1 MIIADA
7 GFFYAL
13 IDRRDAWHSRAVSA
27 LDTQAEGW
35 ITTWPVLT
43 EATHLLMRWI
53 GPDAAQ
59 ALLREVA
66 DGAIAVWQWSAE
78 HTARVPALMQSYAS
92 LPMDLADASLLL
104 LAEHLGHGRIL
115 TTDERDFGAY
125 RFKGREPFQNLL
137 LEGRHG

>member
-13 IDRRDAWHSRAVSA
+13 VDRTDAWHRRAVTM
-27 LDTQAEGW
+27 LDSQTEGW

-53 GPDAAQ
+53 DPDAAQ
-59 ALLREVA
+59 ALLHEVA
-66 DGAIAVWQWSAE
+66 EGAIAVWQWTAE
-78 HTARVPALMQSYAS
+78 GNARLPALMARYAN
-92 LPMDLADASLLL
+92 LPMDLADASLVL

-125 RFKGREPFQNLL
+125 RFKSQQPFQNLL
-137 LEGRHG
+137 AAA

>member
-13 IDRRDAWHSRAVSA
+13 VDRGDAWHRRAVA
-27 LDTQAEGW
+27 QLDTQAEGW
-35 ITTWPVLT
+35 VTTWPVLT

-53 GPDAAQ
+53 GPDAVQ

-78 HTARVPALMQSYAS
+78 HTARVPALMQRYPS
-92 LPMDLADASLLL
+92 LPMDLADASLVW
-104 LAEHLGHGRIL
+104 LATETGV
-115 TTDERDFGAY
+115 TTVMTLDARDFSRY
-125 RFKGREPFQNLL
+125 RLPDGRAFEIL
-137 LEGRHG
+137 

>member
-43 EATHLLMRWI
+43 EATHLLTRWI
-53 GPDAAQ
+53 GTDAAQ
-59 ALLREVA
+59 ALLRDVA
-66 DGAIAVWQWSAE
+66 AGGIAVWQWAAPQTE
-78 HTARVPALMQSYAS
+78 RLALLMERYAS
-92 LPMDLADASLLL
+92 LPMDLADASLVL

-115 TTDERDFGAY
+115 TTDQRDFGAY
-125 RFKGREPFQNLL
+125 RFKSREPFDNLL
-137 LEGRHG
+137 LRAAHD

>member
-13 IDRRDAWHSRAVSA
+13 VDRGDAWHRRAVA
-27 LDTQAEGW
+27 QLDTQAEGW
-35 ITTWPVLT
+35 VTTWPVLT

-53 GPDAAQ
+53 GPDAVQ

-66 DGAIAVWQWSAE
+66 DGAISMWQWSAE
-78 HTARVPALMQSYAS
+78 HTARVPALMQRYAS

-115 TTDERDFGAY
+115 TTDEREFGAY
-125 RFKGREPFQNLL
+125 RFKGREPFQSLL
-137 LEGRHG
+137 LEGWHG